1 MDIIQHL
8 VYTVITVK
16 REHKRQLREVT
27 TMNKGYYN
35 ENTLRKFAEG
45 FKAACAKVDAGED
58 LRVRISDRN
67 SKMGAIASV
76 SLLPFLTCPDAC
88 KGTCGAKCYA
98 AKLANMRPSLLNAYA
113 INTAIA
119 LHRPESYWAQVDAA
133 CKGVRFFRFHVSGD
147 IINAEYFSHMVQV
160 AENNPHCE
168 ILAFTKRY
176 DAVNAWISENGQ
188 LPANLHVLFSGW
200 TNLEPVNPHRL
211 PETNV
216 IPRGE
221 TAAEGWKMCGGNCF
235 DCAISGAGCWSA
247 GRGDVIAFNM
257 H

>member
-1 MDIIQHL
+1 
-8 VYTVITVK
+8 
-16 REHKRQLREVT
+16 
-27 TMNKGYYN
+27 MNKGYYN
-35 ENTLRKFAEG
+35 ENTLRKFSEA

-76 SLLPFLTCPDAC
+76 SLLPFMTCPGIC
-88 KGTCGAKCYA
+88 SGTCGEKCYA
-98 AKLANMRPSLLNAYA
+98 AKLANMRPTVLNAYA

-119 LHRPESYWAQVDAA
+119 LRRPESYWAQVDAA

-200 TNLEPVNPHRL
+200 TNLEPVNPHKL